1 MKTINIIKPI
11 KLSKLSVNKNISEI
25 ISGRYEISSVLSFPV
40 MLYSPVTADISRSGI
55 SNNINVNVSKSDPSL
70 FFKASLINLGNY
82 SRMRKSLNSAV
93 TLRNLFRSNN
103 ALNHLVDALWS
114 NLYV

>member
-11 KLSKLSVNKNISEI
+11 KISKLSVNKNISEI
-25 ISGRYEISSVLSFPV
+25 ISGRYEISSVPV

-70 FFKASLINLGNY
+70 FFKASLINSGNY
-82 SRMRKSLNSAV
+82 SRMRKSLNSVV

-103 ALNHLVDALWS
+103 ALNHLVDAL
-114 NLYV
+114 